1 MEAYI
6 RIPNE
11 NLVQQCSKV
20 NWLLLFCCSETT
32 LYSQETNQLFFKKKK
47 FNALLYCCKS
57 VYINHELNTTI
68 PFIVFLLQN
77 VPKYVRHEENVCS
90 FITITKWIL
99 IYIFLDP
106 FMPLYRFCL
115 PTTWYT
121 CKVINV
127 HKFFLSY
134 VIYSFHLYMSVQYNS
149 NILHL
154 PQRKYARCIY
164 SFLSPLSTPAY
175 HY

>member
-1 MEAYI
+1 M
-6 RIPNE
+6 
-11 NLVQQCSKV
+11 
-20 NWLLLFCCSETT
+20 
-32 LYSQETNQLFFKKKK
+32 
-47 FNALLYCCKS
+47 
-57 VYINHELNTTI
+57 YINHELNTTI

-127 HKFFLSY
+127 HKFFHTLYIAS
-134 VIYSFHLYMSVQYNS
+134 IYICQYSIILTFYIYRKENMLAAFTLFFLHFQLLHIIISHLIYWCNIFHY
-149 NILHL
+149 H
-154 PQRKYARCIY
+154 
-164 SFLSPLSTPAY
+164 FSTRTTIKT
-175 HY
+175 